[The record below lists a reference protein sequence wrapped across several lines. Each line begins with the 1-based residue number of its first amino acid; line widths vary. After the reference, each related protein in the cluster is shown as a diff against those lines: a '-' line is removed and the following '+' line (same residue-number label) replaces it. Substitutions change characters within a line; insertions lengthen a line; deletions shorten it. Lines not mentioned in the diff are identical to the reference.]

1 MTFIILAR
9 QIDISIGSQF
19 SICGVLAALAAKQGL
34 PMPAVALIAIAAGM
48 LMGAVNGLLVGFIQ
62 LPSIV
67 VTLATMVL
75 LREGLRW
82 IRQGEAVHDLPNWF
96 QWFGTSQAN
105 GVRLLLCLAIVALIV
120 FMLAS
125 RYLSAA
131 RSVYA
136 VGSDYEAARLA
147 GLQPRHVTFSVF
159 LMMGALTGVAALL
172 QAVRFTSADVNAGAG
187 MELTVI
193 AAVVVGGTAIS
204 GGRGTLLGT
213 FLGTLL
219 LATISSALIFLDS
232 ASNNYQLKTLHW
244 KEPKLSIHP
253 QWELAVQGV
262 IILAAVS
269 SDAFARNRGNA

>member
-1 MTFIILAR
+1 
-9 QIDISIGSQF
+9 
-19 SICGVLAALAAKQGL
+19 
-34 PMPAVALIAIAAGM
+34 
-48 LMGAVNGLLVGFIQ
+48 
-62 LPSIV
+62 
-67 VTLATMVL
+67 MVL